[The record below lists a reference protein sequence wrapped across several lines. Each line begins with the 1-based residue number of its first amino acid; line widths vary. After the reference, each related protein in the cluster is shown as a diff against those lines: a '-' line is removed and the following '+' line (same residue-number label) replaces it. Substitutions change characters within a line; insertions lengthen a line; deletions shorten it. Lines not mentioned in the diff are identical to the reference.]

1 MSTTFE
7 NELRKIFDNMDNLR
21 DVKYVGRACYASIGK
36 ELKLKT
42 EFVNISMSSTHYD
55 AVRCRV
61 INRTDGEVD
70 VNTIRLKDLWGIK
83 KIPNNPSFSRDGVS
97 PHMWICDNELEWYAY
112 QPTKEDFAEL
122 SDSIKEYTEV
132 FQEQSEEQGMDGIQM

>member
-7 NELRKIFDNMDNLR
+7 KELRKIFDNVDNLS

-36 ELKLKT
+36 DLKFKARFIST
-42 EFVNISMSSTHYD
+42 FVHEHYD
-55 AVRCRV
+55 ALRVRI

-70 VNTIRLKDLWGIK
+70 VNTIKLEDLWGIK
-83 KIPNNPSFSRDGVS
+83 KIPNNPNFSRDGVS
-97 PHMWICDNELEWYAY
+97 PHMWMYNNTLEWYAY

-122 SDSIKEYTEV
+122 SNSITEYVEV
-132 FQEQSEEQGMDGIQM
+132 FQEQNEEQNMNGMQM